1 MIAWDQTKRACIYGM
16 VWGERETNMADI
28 KLKCSG
34 VKTAQNSQRE
44 GGYERKRHENVKLKE
59 GDVPGAI
66 LPREKPE
73 ECTVKQL
80 MNRTQV
86 LNKVET
92 VVSETLN
99 LCAKS
104 F

>member
-1 MIAWDQTKRACIYGM
+1 MGWSG
-16 VWGERETNMADI
+16 GGRETNMADS
-28 KLKCSG
+28 KVNCSG

-44 GGYERKRHENVKLKE
+44 GGDERKKHENVKLKE

-66 LPREKPE
+66 LQREKPE

-80 MNRTQV
+80 MSRTQV

-99 LCAKS
+99 LCTKS